1 MVKTQTHSPV
11 LPLFIPAFAQPW
23 HGRALERFGKLLSS
37 LFCHQCSLSMETDY
51 KQMLIGFDFQN
62 FCTTSNSLG
71 VFLPAQCWDT
81 TVLLVSSPWAA
92 PPLTMPQTPRSAAQ
106 PVQHIVRDAG
116 CGTVNPEAKQKNTY
130 FITGKICQP
139 YGTASH
145 CLFVQLPR
153 DFTHNLLPKTNKYL
167 EEISLPYAMMSINL
181 SPNFKISMFQQLC
194 SSF

>member
-1 MVKTQTHSPV
+1 MAWKGP
-11 LPLFIPAFAQPW
+11 
-23 HGRALERFGKLLSS
+23 GKVREAAEFPLLSS
-37 LFCHQCSLSMETDY
+37 VLSLHGNRLRTDVNWVWFSEFLHY
-51 KQMLIGFDFQN
+51 LQFSRCVSTCTMLRHNCAPCQ
-62 FCTTSNSLG
+62 
-71 VFLPAQCWDT
+71 
-81 TVLLVSSPWAA
+81 LLVSGTSPHNA
-92 PPLTMPQTPRSAAQ
+92 TDTRSAAQ
-106 PVQHIVRDAG
+106 PAQHIVRDAG